1 MATPRLRRSVHGGG
15 SGRGPALCSRPV
27 GQRLATILTR
37 ARWALALPP
46 VRVAITVLA
55 FAIFVHSVNL
65 GAAMAA
71 FAQLRWPWA
80 LLALALS
87 GLSVVASVLEWGA
100 LVRGSGKVLGWRY
113 LGGWYMKGLFVNQ
126 VLPAGIGSEAV
137 RAVRVGRVVGR
148 GPVIASL
155 VGSRM
160 AGSLGM
166 AVWGLV
172 GAVVLH
178 TVFRV
183 PDLIGFATFS
193 GVMLAAWGLLLA
205 AEWLFARLAGK
216 EPSELGWRRRLH
228 RVRPFVRSLGK
239 FKGAPR
245 ALACSIVAGGIGWGL
260 NLLAMEAFSRALGHT
275 ISWEVFALA
284 LPVALL
290 VTFIPISAN
299 GIGIREGVLVFL
311 LVQFHVPIGVAAAM
325 SLFVDFQLL
334 PFAALGGGLHLAEVA
349 LRHTYARL
357 SRVGSLGRGTR
368 VAHTTLRW
376 VVAPE
381 YVGELSRR

>member
-1 MATPRLRRSVHGGG
+1 M
-15 SGRGPALCSRPV
+15 
-27 GQRLATILTR
+27 GQRLATAFAWSSRTL
-37 ARWALALPP
+37 ARPP
-46 VRVAITVLA
+46 VRIAITVLA

-65 GAAMAA
+65 GAAFTA
-71 FAQLRWPWA
+71 FAHLRWPWA
-80 LLALALS
+80 LLALVLS
-87 GLSVVASVLEWGA
+87 GLSVVASVLEWGT
-100 LVRGSGKVLGWRY
+100 LVRGAGKVLGWRY

-126 VLPAGIGSEAV
+126 VLPAGVGSEAV
-137 RAVRVGRVVGR
+137 RAIRVGKVVGH

-166 AVWGLV
+166 AIWGLV

-183 PDLIGFATFS
+183 PDLVGFATFS
-193 GVMLAAWGLLLA
+193 GLMLAGWGLLLA
-205 AEWLFARLAGK
+205 AEWLFARLMGK
-216 EPSELGWRRRLH
+216 APEELGWRRRLH
-228 RVRPFVRSLGK
+228 RVGPFVRSLAK
-239 FKGAPR
+239 FKGAPG

-311 LVQFHVPIGVAAAM
+311 LLQFHVPIGVAAAM
-325 SLFVDFQLL
+325 SIFVDFQLL
-334 PFAALGGGLHLAEVA
+334 PFAVLGGGLHLAERA
-349 LRHTYARL
+349 LHHTYARL
-357 SRVGSLGRGTR
+357 SRVGSLGRGTQL
-368 VAHTTLRW
+368 AHATLHW

-381 YVGELSRR
+381 YVVELSRR